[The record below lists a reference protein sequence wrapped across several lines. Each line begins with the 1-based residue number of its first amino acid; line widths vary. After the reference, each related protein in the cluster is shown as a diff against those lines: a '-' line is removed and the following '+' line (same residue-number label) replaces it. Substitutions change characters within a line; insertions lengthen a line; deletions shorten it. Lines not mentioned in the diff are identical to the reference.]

1 MARILSRVWNS
12 PYGKYLLPLS
22 FCLGNLINVFF
33 YYLGL
38 AFEDNI
44 ARQAAFIIG
53 NVLFT
58 VIAFTAL
65 LSVLRFGQL
74 RLHSLLPL
82 GAVLLFFA
90 GGYIWALLHFGFTG
104 TWIHNAGQ
112 FVFFSFP
119 AFCAGVY
126 AARKRYEADFF
137 EILERLGLFAAPAA
151 LIYFNGALFNCNPFN
166 YGRDLGIINY
176 MSFSYTLM
184 PFLLAM
190 VLRFL
195 EKKPL
200 TLFRRALK
208 YPQRVRGL
216 LIALYWIAIIAA
228 GTRGTYFCVVGFCI
242 CLAVSS
248 CLHREARKK
257 SAVLSAAMTFV
268 LCFNIFVYAPQGFG
282 TARMAGFLQGISK
295 GELITARED
304 PKVSD
309 KLDDL
314 VKADGDHQVAN
325 RPAAP
330 SEPDTPSEPVTPAQP
345 DTPSEPVTPAQP
357 DTPSEPNKPEPD
369 APSEEENP
377 EENIQIDS
385 RGTLFKLALKEFQKS
400 PVTGM
405 RPMGYTVKYGM
416 YPHNIPLELLCETGL
431 AGFVPL
437 MLLILW
443 AIVNLLR
450 FGWKQKYI
458 RYFFLF
464 LTAYVIQANISGNLW
479 YCSPLL
485 CALGYGL
492 ALPNAVCETFP
503 VSGTS
508 EKDATASMDKL

>member
-1 MARILSRVWNS
+1 MDRILYKVWNS
-12 PYGKYLLPLS
+12 RYGKYLLPLS
-22 FCLGNLINVFF
+22 FCLGNLVNVAC

-38 AFEDNI
+38 AFQDNI

-58 VIAFTAL
+58 LVAFAAL

-74 RLHSLLPL
+74 KLRSLLPL

-90 GGYIWALLHFGFTG
+90 GCYIRALIRFGFTG
-104 TWIHNAGQ
+104 AWIHSAGQ

-126 AARKRYEADFF
+126 AAATRQESSFF
-137 EILERLGLFAAPAA
+137 DILEQFGLFAAPAA
-151 LIYFNGALFNCNPFN
+151 LIYLNGAVFNCNPFN
-166 YGRDLGIINY
+166 WGRDLGILNY
-176 MSFSYTLM
+176 MTFSYTLM

-190 VLRFL
+190 IFQFL

-242 CLAVSS
+242 CLVVSS

-257 SAVLSAAMTFV
+257 SALLSAAMTFV

-282 TARMAGFLQGISK
+282 TSRMSIFLQGVSK
-295 GELITARED
+295 GELVTTDED
-304 PKVSD
+304 PKVSG
-309 KLDDL
+309 KIDDL
-314 VKADGDHQVAN
+314 VKADGDHQIAN
-325 RPAAP
+325 RPETP
-330 SEPDTPSEPVTPAQP
+330 SEPDTPAEP
-345 DTPSEPVTPAQP
+345 DTPPQEDSAEA
-357 DTPSEPNKPEPD
+357 
-369 APSEEENP
+369 
-377 EENIQIDS
+377 NIQIGS
-385 RGTLFKLALKEFQKS
+385 RGTLFKLAFKEFQKS
-400 PVTGM
+400 PITGM
-405 RPMGYTVKYGM
+405 GPMGYTVKYGM

-443 AIVNLLR
+443 AVMNLLR
-450 FGWKQKYI
+450 FGWKQKYV

-464 LTAYVIQANISGNLW
+464 LVAYMVQANISGNLW
-479 YCSPLL
+479 YFSPLL

-492 ALPNAVCETFP
+492 ALPNRKCEANP
-503 VSGTS
+503 IPGTP
-508 EKDATASMDKL
+508 EKDAAASTDRS

>member
-1 MARILSRVWNS
+1 MDRILYKVWDSR
-12 PYGKYLLPLS
+12 YGKYLLPLS

-58 VIAFTAL
+58 LIAFTAL

-74 RLHSLLPL
+74 KLRSLLPL

-90 GGYIWALLHFGFTG
+90 GCYIRALLQFGFTG
-104 TWIHNAGQ
+104 TWIHHAGQ

-126 AARKRYEADFF
+126 AARKRYEAEFF

-151 LIYFNGALFNCNPFN
+151 LIYFNGAIFNCNPFN
-166 YGRDLGIINY
+166 WGRDLGIINY

-190 VLRFL
+190 TFQFL

-242 CLAVSS
+242 CLVVSS
-248 CLHREARKK
+248 CLHRESRKK
-257 SAVLSAAMTFV
+257 SAILSAAMTFV

-282 TARMAGFLQGISK
+282 TWRMTSFLQGVSK
-295 GELITARED
+295 GELVTTNED
-304 PKVSD
+304 PEVSD

-314 VKADGDHQVAN
+314 VKADGDHQIAN
-325 RPAAP
+325 RPDTP
-330 SEPDTPSEPVTPAQP
+330 SEPDTPA
-345 DTPSEPVTPAQP
+345 
-357 DTPSEPNKPEPD
+357 EPD
-369 APSEEENP
+369 APSQEDNAED
-377 EENIQIDS
+377 NIQIGS
-385 RGTLFKLALKEFQKS
+385 RGTLFKLAIKEFQKS
-400 PVTGM
+400 PITGM
-405 RPMGYTVKYGM
+405 GPMGYTVKYGM

-431 AGFVPL
+431 VGFVL
-437 MLLILW
+437 LILLILW
-443 AIVNLLR
+443 AVVNLFY
-450 FGWKQKYI
+450 FGWKKKYV

-464 LTAYVIQANISGNLW
+464 LIAYVVQANISGNLW
-479 YCSPLL
+479 YFSPLL

-492 ALPNAVCETFP
+492 ALPNMKCGTGP
-503 VSGTS
+503 VPGAP
-508 EKDATASMDKL
+508 EKDTIASTDRS